1 MEEITL
7 ETEFSPEKIP
17 RGDKRRKT
25 RIFPV
30 EQTKSVQ
37 NVEVQILSTI
47 MILEKPFAEVA
58 V

>member
-7 ETEFSPEKIP
+7 ETGFSPEKMP

-25 RIFPV
+25 RIFHV
-30 EQTKSVQ
+30 EQTKNVQ

-47 MILEKPFAEVA
+47 MIREKPFVEAA